1 MDYIREFDIRLDKEM
16 FYAGEIL
23 EGHVVL
29 DTIENFKLKSKFHGN
44 IRLTKKKMIVNCRRC
59 GLFLILNANAVNAC
73 CICEKF
79 SSDAIIAYN

>member
-29 DTIENFKLKSKFHGN
+29 DTIENFKLKSK
-44 IRLTKKKMIVNCRRC
+44 LSKKIIIKIKNTSNR
-59 GLFLILNANAVNAC
+59 FNLI
-73 CICEKF
+73 
-79 SSDAIIAYN
+79 IIKKIKQ

>member
-29 DTIENFKLKSKFHGN
+29 DTIENFKLKSKFQCS
-44 IRLTKKKMIVNCRRC
+44 MII
-59 GLFLILNANAVNAC
+59 LFQINSIIKLNNNL
-73 CICEKF
+73 
-79 SSDAIIAYN
+79 

>member
-29 DTIENFKLKSKFHGN
+29 DTIENFKLKSKLQN
-44 IRLTKKKMIVNCRRC
+44 ENNN
-59 GLFLILNANAVNAC
+59 FLNYLIFI
-73 CICEKF
+73 CI
-79 SSDAIIAYN
+79 IIARPLLKNNNLKCIIYLNKKY

>member
-29 DTIENFKLKSKFHGN
+29 DTIENFKLKSKFNENN
-44 IRLTKKKMIVNCRRC
+44 IHFLKKIYFKII
-59 GLFLILNANAVNAC
+59 LIKL
-73 CICEKF
+73 I
-79 SSDAIIAYN
+79 

>member
-29 DTIENFKLKSKFHGN
+29 DTIENFKLKSKLHDN
-44 IRLTKKKMIVNCRRC
+44 IIFILKKSSKPRVLWIVL
-59 GLFLILNANAVNAC
+59 LFL
-73 CICEKF
+73 F
-79 SSDAIIAYN
+79 

>member
-29 DTIENFKLKSKFHGN
+29 DTIENFKLKSKLNEN
-44 IRLTKKKMIVNCRRC
+44 INIKSFI
-59 GLFLILNANAVNAC
+59 LI
-73 CICEKF
+73 KF
-79 SSDAIIAYN
+79 NNNPTYSTYYNYSTTT

>member
-29 DTIENFKLKSKFHGN
+29 DTIENFKLKSKYSMK
-44 IRLTKKKMIVNCRRC
+44 ITI
-59 GLFLILNANAVNAC
+59 
-73 CICEKF
+73 
-79 SSDAIIAYN
+79 

>member
-29 DTIENFKLKSKFHGN
+29 DTIENFKLKSKLNENMN
-44 IRLTKKKMIVNCRRC
+44 IKIYLIVYLNKK
-59 GLFLILNANAVNAC
+59 
-73 CICEKF
+73 
-79 SSDAIIAYN
+79 

>member
-44 IRLTKKKMIVNCRRC
+44 IRLTKKKNDSKLQALRII
-59 GLFLILNANAVNAC
+59 FILNANAVNAC

>member
-29 DTIENFKLKSKFHGN
+29 DTIENFKLKSK
-44 IRLTKKKMIVNCRRC
+44 LSKKNYHKNTSNR
-59 GLFLILNANAVNAC
+59 FNLI
-73 CICEKF
+73 
-79 SSDAIIAYN
+79 IIKKN

>member
-29 DTIENFKLKSKFHGN
+29 DTIENFKLKSKLN
-44 IRLTKKKMIVNCRRC
+44 ENMDIKIYLIV
-59 GLFLILNANAVNAC
+59 L
-73 CICEKF
+73 
-79 SSDAIIAYN
+79 S

>member
-29 DTIENFKLKSKFHGN
+29 DTIENFKLKSKSNEN
-44 IRLTKKKMIVNCRRC
+44 INIKIHQIV
-59 GLFLILNANAVNAC
+59 L
-73 CICEKF
+73 
-79 SSDAIIAYN
+79 S

>member
-29 DTIENFKLKSKFHGN
+29 DTVENFKLKSE
-44 IRLTKKKMIVNCRRC
+44 
-59 GLFLILNANAVNAC
+59 LFKHLKLFYFYIYIYIKA
-73 CICEKF
+73 
-79 SSDAIIAYN
+79 